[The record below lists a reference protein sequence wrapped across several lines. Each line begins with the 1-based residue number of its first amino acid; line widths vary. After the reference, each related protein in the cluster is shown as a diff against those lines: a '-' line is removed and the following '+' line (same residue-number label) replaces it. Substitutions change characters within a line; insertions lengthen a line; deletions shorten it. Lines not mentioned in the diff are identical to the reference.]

1 MFCFEFLLKVVSLS
15 VFMNIRFDFAVVC
28 VSVFLFKEFG
38 SMGSREIKSP
48 QEVIEI
54 PGRLDEHSESF
65 QRKKLGMFFIE
76 SDDRRTAF
84 GRGYTGGTTP
94 VNIRGKPIA
103 DLSKTGGWIAA
114 FFIFGKPLQNNLVLV
129 FCYYLDLKSQKKRK
143 M

>member
-1 MFCFEFLLKVVSLS
+1 
-15 VFMNIRFDFAVVC
+15 
-28 VSVFLFKEFG
+28 
-38 SMGSREIKSP
+38 MGSREIKSP
-48 QEVIEI
+48 QEVIET
-54 PGRLDEHSESF
+54 PVLGRLDEHSESF

-114 FFIFGKPLQNNLVLV
+114 FFIFGKLAAKQPFFL
-129 FCYYLDLKSQKKRK
+129 FCFVVTILT
-143 M
+143 